1 MTYFDEIKNEVL
13 AGKKF
18 SNEAAGWFSRMDA
31 DGYFYFLFQFRG
43 GLNHKK
49 I

>member
-31 DGYFYFLFQFRG
+31 DGYFIFSFNLEG
-43 GLNHKK
+43 T
-49 I
+49 